1 MDNWIDELAR
11 ALGEEPLTSA
21 ETTQL
26 LDAARDVA
34 HRVER
39 KMTPLS
45 AFVIGC
51 AVGREIAGGADRT
64 ETLRATLRQL
74 EAALPPDAPES

>member
-11 ALGEEPLTSA
+11 TLGEQPLTSP
-21 ETTQL
+21 ETAQL

-45 AFVIGC
+45 TFVIGC
-51 AVGREIAGGADRT
+51 AVGRKLAAGADRS
-64 ETLRATLRQL
+64 ETISATLSQL
-74 EAALPPDAPES
+74 EAALPPEGPES